1 MANTQP
7 TEAEKRFSEACE
19 KRFSEA
25 CEKLKLMVAENSK
38 LKSAEFYTSVPSLD
52 KPGFRE
58 WMSAHGYGHNFKDF
72 VSAAKRSLS
81 HSASSQVYAQEIR
94 GQEEYAPKE
103 NIVMTNPDEVFSDEM
118 QYWWLN
124 VIPKKWDIGK
134 VKKDEEKTI
143 SFSKDRESQKNGFDE
158 EFFRWIDSYLI
169 DRNDN
174 PHFGYPIAQRELA
187 ISLLDYCG
195 IDIDEKTIKSA
206 YKRINDNLDA
216 YLRSSSYVCNPP
228 IVLRTDSDSRS
239 GFRHCATWQYP
250 KALDG
255 SIPLDEHGNRLPREL
270 VKKAPYPQV
279 YYFYRKNEIPK
290 KHYGPK
296 HTGEKGYVWEAP
308 ETDPEK
314 DYPKITSNLFSLR
327 RPKEGDFV
335 FAFCAYRKQ
344 ILAIL
349 EVTTTESKQIGFRVI
364 NSLDIPCP
372 VSALKM
378 PYCNFCPGDNTGF
391 FHLPSAIGKDIIN
404 GIEQE
409 TGIPFK
415 NKAKDYSLANLL
427 EDVFIDEDTVLSIF
441 DGLDSRK
448 NIILQ
453 GAPGVGKTYLSKKLA
468 FAQIGKEYAHRLCSV
483 QFHPNYTYEDF
494 IMGYKPDENG
504 NFKLQEGVFM
514 EFCQKASR
522 DKDKENHKYYF
533 IIDEINRGNL
543 SKIFGEAFT
552 LIEDD
557 YRDKTIKLPYP
568 DKYFSIPKN
577 VCIIGLMNTADRSIA
592 MLDVALMRRF
602 KLFTLEPAFQT
613 SQFKAYQK
621 KLNSPLFDD
630 VISAIVKL
638 NNEISNDP
646 TLGSGF
652 CIGHS
657 YFCNQ
662 EKVDEAWLKG
672 IIEND
677 IIPRLRVYWFE
688 DKDKWSAYE
697 KKLKNIFLNDKG

>member
-7 TEAEKRFSEACE
+7 TEAEKRYSEAW
-19 KRFSEA
+19 A
-25 CEKLKLMVAENSK
+25 KLKLMVAKNPK
-38 LKSAEFYTSVPSLD
+38 LKSAEFYASVPSVN
-52 KPGFRE
+52 KSGFQE
-58 WMSAHGYGHNFKDF
+58 WMSAHGYGRRFEDF

-134 VKKDEEKTI
+134 AKKGEEQTI
-143 SFSKDRESQKNGFDE
+143 SVSYDGKRQKEGFDE
-158 EFFRWIDSYLI
+158 EFFNWIDSYLI

-174 PHFGYPIAQRELA
+174 PHFGYPIAKRELA
-187 ISLLDYCG
+187 INLLDYCG
-195 IDIDEKTIKSA
+195 TNIDEKTINA
-206 YKRINDNLDA
+206 AQKRIKDNLDA
-216 YLRSSSYVCNPP
+216 YINISDYVCNPP
-228 IVLRTDSDSRS
+228 VVLLTDTDRNKKL
-239 GFRHCATWQYP
+239 RHCAAWQYP
-250 KALDG
+250 KAPDG
-255 SIPLDEHGNRLPREL
+255 SIPIDEHGNRLPREL

-279 YYFYRKNEIPK
+279 YYFYRK
-290 KHYGPK
+290 GTVPK
-296 HTGEKGYVWEAP
+296 HPYDDAHIGDQNYVQPAP

-314 DYPKITSNLFSLR
+314 YYPKITSNLFSP

-335 FAFCAYRKQ
+335 FACCAYRKQ

-415 NKAKDYSLANLL
+415 NKAKDYSLAKLL

-630 VISAIVKL
+630 IISAIVEL
-638 NNEISNDP
+638 NKEISNDP

-662 EKVDEAWLKG
+662 EKVDEAWLKS

-677 IIPRLRVYWFE
+677 IIPRLRVYWFD
-688 DKDKWSAYE
+688 DKDKWGAYE
-697 KKLKNIFLNDKG
+697 TKLKKFLPE